1 MNRGLSYG
9 RLRKWYP
16 QVHPFSLHSILRQLP
31 FWVIPLLGGRVV
43 RCRRPPE
50 EIIEELLEK
59 LRFRTA
65 ELHSYPSFLGIDL
78 PVGDLVSLLD
88 LRVGK
93 A

>member
-1 MNRGLSYG
+1 M
-9 RLRKWYP
+9 
-16 QVHPFSLHSILRQLP
+16 
-31 FWVIPLLGGRVV
+31 

-59 LRFRTA
+59 LRLRTA
-65 ELHSYPSFLGIDL
+65 ELHSYPSFLGSDL
-78 PVGDLVSLLD
+78 RVGDLVSLLD